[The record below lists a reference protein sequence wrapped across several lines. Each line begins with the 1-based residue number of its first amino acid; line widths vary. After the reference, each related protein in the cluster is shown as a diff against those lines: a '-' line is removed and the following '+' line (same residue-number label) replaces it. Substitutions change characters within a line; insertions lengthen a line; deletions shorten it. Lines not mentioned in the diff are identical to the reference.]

1 MMKIA
6 HIGDAH
12 LGLGYPGP
20 TPQSRFEDICR
31 VMNWVQDEVI
41 EQECD
46 LVLFAG
52 DAFKDS
58 KVMLDRA
65 AIEIDA
71 FVRWLNGFA
80 SAGIPVVVI
89 SGTPSH
95 DAISAYGL
103 IEQMNIPL
111 VQIVTRPRVVE
122 AAGVKIACVPGLN
135 RSQIATA
142 EECKGLSAQE
152 IHKIMTDKLTDVCYG
167 LKAQGGEILL
177 SHLTLAG
184 CDAGFDELVMQ
195 HEPILTQEAAGQF
208 KLSCLGHIHRPQ
220 VMEINSKSRAYYCGS
235 PERLTFNDEYI
246 KAGFWI
252 HRYDETGRYE
262 AGWEDSE
269 FINTPAREF
278 LTISPSD
285 IFKADLRDKV
295 VRVRAEMSEAEYKAF
310 DRQAFEKDL
319 YAQGAFYVTEIRIDV
334 NASDRARDETVREGI
349 GTLEAVKKWCAA
361 NEIDGSASEMLVA
374 RAAKILEEVAI

>member
-1 MMKIA
+1 MKIA
-6 HIGDAH
+6 HTGDIH

-20 TPQSRFEDICR
+20 TPQSRFDDIVR
-31 VMNWVQDEVI
+31 VMGWMKDEII

-71 FVRWLNGFA
+71 FTSWLRGFSA
-80 SAGIPVVVI
+80 AGIPVVAI

-111 VQIVTRPRVVE
+111 VQVVTRPRVVE
-122 AAGVKIACVPGLN
+122 AAGLKIACVPGLN

-220 VMEINSKSRAYYCGS
+220 IIGVNGKSRAYYCGS
-235 PERLTFNDEYI
+235 PERLTFNDEAI
-246 KAGFWI
+246 TPGFWI
-252 HRYDETGRYE
+252 H
-262 AGWEDSE
+262 DSAIGSSR
-269 FINTPAREF
+269 FIETPAREF
-278 LTISPSD
+278 LTLSANPTD
-285 IFKADLRDKV
+285 VRDKI
-295 VRVRAEMSEAEYKAF
+295 VRFRAEMSEADFKAF
-310 DRQAFEKDL
+310 DRQAFEKKL
-319 YAQGAFYVTEIRIDV
+319 YDEGAFYVAEIKIDV
-334 NASDRARDETVREGI
+334 SASDRARDESVKEGI
-349 GTLEAVKKWCAA
+349 GTLEAVKKWCLA
-361 NEIDGSASEMLVA
+361 NEISEVVSDILINHTT
-374 RAAKILEEVAI
+374 KILEEVTL

>member
-1 MMKIA
+1 MKIA
-6 HIGDAH
+6 HTGDIH

-20 TPQSRFEDICR
+20 TPQSRFDDIVR
-31 VMNWVQDEVI
+31 IMKWSQDEII

-71 FVRWLNGFA
+71 FTSWLRGFSA
-80 SAGIPVVVI
+80 AGIPVVAI

-122 AAGVKIACVPGLN
+122 VAGIKIACLPGLN

-142 EECKGLSAQE
+142 EECKGLSPQE
-152 IHKIMTDKLTDVCYG
+152 IHKIMTGKLTDVCYG

-208 KLSCLGHIHRPQ
+208 ELVCLGHIHRPQ
-220 VMEINSKSRAYYCGS
+220 IIGVNGKSRVYYCGS
-235 PERLTFNDEYI
+235 PERLTFNDEHI

-269 FINTPAREF
+269 FIDTPAREF
-278 LTISPSD
+278 LTIIPSD
-285 IFKADLRDKV
+285 ISKKDFRDKI
-295 VRVRAEMSEAEYKAF
+295 VRVRAEMSESEYKAF

-361 NEIDGSASEMLVA
+361 NEIDGPASEMLVD

>member
-1 MMKIA
+1 MKIA
-6 HIGDAH
+6 HTGDIH

-20 TPQSRFEDICR
+20 TPQSRFDDIVRTMRWC
-31 VMNWVQDEVI
+31 QQEII

-71 FVRWLNGFA
+71 FTSWLRGLSA
-80 SAGIPVVVI
+80 AGIPVVVI

-208 KLSCLGHIHRPQ
+208 ELVCLGHIHRPQ
-220 VMEINSKSRAYYCGS
+220 KIQINPQSVAFYCGS
-235 PERLTFNDEYI
+235 PERLTFNDENI
-246 KAGFWI
+246 RPGFWI
-252 HRYDETGRYE
+252 QNYSPDDINPHAPKLTV
-262 AGWEDSE
+262 SE
-269 FINTPAREF
+269 FYETPAREF
-278 LTISPSD
+278 LTLSFDGPID
-285 IFKADLRDKV
+285 VKDKM
-295 VRVRAEMSEAEYKAF
+295 VRVRTQMSEAEFKIF
-310 DRQAFEKDL
+310 DRQEYEKCL
-319 YAQGAFYVTEIRIDV
+319 YEDGAFYVAEIRIDV
-334 NASDRARDETVREGI
+334 NASDRARDESVKEGI
-349 GTLEAVKKWCAA
+349 GTLEAVKRWCLA
-361 NEIDGSASEMLVA
+361 NEIGEAVSETLINHTS
-374 RAAKILEEVAI
+374 KILEEVTL

>member
-1 MMKIA
+1 MKIA
-6 HIGDAH
+6 YTGDIH

-20 TPQSRFEDICR
+20 TPQSRFDDIVRTMRWC
-31 VMNWVQDEVI
+31 QQEII

-71 FVRWLNGFA
+71 FTSWLRGLSA
-80 SAGIPVVVI
+80 AGIPTVVI

-111 VQIVTRPRVVE
+111 VQIATRPRVVG
-122 AAGVKIACVPGLN
+122 AAGVKIACLPGLN

-142 EECKGLSAQE
+142 DECKGLSAQE

-208 KLSCLGHIHRPQ
+208 ELVCLGHIHRPQ
-220 VMEINSKSRAYYCGS
+220 KIQINPQSAAFYCGS
-235 PERLTFNDEYI
+235 PERLTFNDENI
-246 KAGFWI
+246 RPGFWI
-252 HRYDETGRYE
+252 QKYFSDGINPHAPKLIVSDFYE
-262 AGWEDSE
+262 
-269 FINTPAREF
+269 TPAREF
-278 LTISPSD
+278 LTLSANPTD
-285 IFKADLRDKV
+285 VRDKI
-295 VRVRAEMSEAEYKAF
+295 VRFRAEMSEADFKAF
-310 DRQAFEKDL
+310 DRQAFEKRL
-319 YAQGAFYVTEIRIDV
+319 YDEGAFYVAEIKIDV
-334 NASDRARDETVREGI
+334 NASDRARDESVKEGI
-349 GTLEAVKKWCAA
+349 GTLEAVRKWCFA
-361 NEIDGSASEMLVA
+361 NEIDGAVSETLITHTT
-374 RAAKILEEVAI
+374 KILEEVAL

>member
-1 MMKIA
+1 MKIA
-6 HIGDAH
+6 HRGDIH

-20 TPQSRFEDICR
+20 TPQSRFDDIVR
-31 VMNWVQDEVI
+31 IMKWSQDEII

-71 FVRWLNGFA
+71 FTSWLRGF
-80 SAGIPVVVI
+80 SAVGIPVVAI

-95 DAISAYGL
+95 DAVSAYGL

-111 VQIVTRPRVVE
+111 VQIVIRPRVVE
-122 AAGVKIACVPGLN
+122 AAGMKIACLPGLN

-152 IHKIMTDKLTDVCYG
+152 IHKVMTDKLTDVCYG

-184 CDAGFDELVMQ
+184 CDAGFDELLMQ

-208 KLSCLGHIHRPQ
+208 ELICLGHIHRSQ
-220 VMEINSKSRAYYCGS
+220 KIQINPKSVAYYCGS
-235 PERLTFNDEYI
+235 PERLTFNDEDI
-246 KAGFWI
+246 RPGFWI
-252 HRYDETGRYE
+252 HHDDINLSGLRLKV
-262 AGWEDSE
+262 SE
-269 FINTPAREF
+269 FYETPAREF
-278 LTISPSD
+278 LTLSVD
-285 IFKADLRDKV
+285 DHVDVRDKI
-295 VRVRAEMSEAEYKAF
+295 VRFRAEMSEADFKAF
-310 DRQAFEKDL
+310 DRQSFEKDL
-319 YAQGAFYVTEIRIDV
+319 YNEGAFYVAEIKIDV
-334 NASDRARDETVREGI
+334 NASDRARDESVKEGI
-349 GTLEAVKKWCAA
+349 GTLEAVKKWCLA
-361 NEIDGSASEMLVA
+361 NEIGEAVSEALITHTT
-374 RAAKILEEVAI
+374 KILEEVTL